1 MLLLKILLV
10 SFVIVAVTAG
20 LVFSYIKLGN
30 NIGNDK
36 EER

>member
-10 SFVIVAVTAG
+10 SFVIIAVTAG

-36 EER
+36 GDK